1 MLLSKR
7 KILDKKYKIFFLFFL
22 ANISCINAHNF
33 HNGGCNDHCET
44 KFETINNETKL
55 INTDDQRLI
64 DSYNS
69 CLNKSLCRG

>member
-22 ANISCINAHNF
+22 ANISCIYAHNL

-44 KFETINNETKL
+44 KFEKIDNETKL
-55 INTDDQRLI
+55 KNIDDQRLI